1 MITVKNVLKATEAK
15 TKMMD
20 CVEFTGVTTDSR
32 GVKPGELFVA
42 LKGENFDGHDYC
54 SKALAA
60 GAAGVLVEK
69 TLDLPEDKVLLV
81 QDTLAAYQNIAH
93 AYRKS
98 LKNLRVVAI
107 TGSNG
112 KTSTKDLIAACLA
125 KRYKVVKTE
134 ANFNNEIGIPKTL
147 LNIRPDTDIAVV
159 EMGMRGF
166 GQIRA
171 LKTLVEPDVVVITNV
186 GETHMELLGSLEN
199 IARAKSEILEDLL
212 PENIAILN
220 GDDYYISQMK
230 TGAKIITY
238 GIIAGNIIQGRDIQI
253 SGKGT
258 SFLCTSTATGNIGH
272 IDLPLIGE
280 HNVMNALAA
289 IAVAETFGVTVADIT
304 KALNNVK
311 LTEKRQQI
319 LHFGLITA
327 INDAYNASP
336 ASMEAAFKT
345 LQQLLGAQKKGRGV
359 AVLADMLELGENSRA
374 AHTKVGRFVAE
385 AGTKLLITYGKEA
398 KFISWEAAR
407 LGVDVIQCSNNKE
420 AAAEL
425 KNNIKDYDIVLFKG
439 SHSMA
444 VDKVIDMVF
453 TK

>member
-1 MITVKNVLKATEAK
+1 MITVKNILKATKAR

-20 CVEFTGVTTDSR
+20 CVEFTGITTDSR

-42 LKGENFDGHDYC
+42 LRGENFDGHDYC
-54 SKALAA
+54 ATALAA
-60 GAAGVLVEK
+60 GAAGVLAEN
-69 TLDLPEDKVLLV
+69 TLGLPEDKVLLV
-81 QDTLAAYQNIAH
+81 NDTLAAYQNIAH
-93 AYRKS
+93 VYRKS
-98 LKNLRVVAI
+98 LKNVRVVAI

-112 KTSTKDLIAACLA
+112 KTSTKDLISACLA
-125 KRYKVVKTE
+125 TRYKVAKTE

-147 LNIRPDTDIAVV
+147 LTISPDTDIAVV

-171 LKTLVEPDVVVITNV
+171 LKALAEPDVVVVTNV

-220 GDDYYISQMK
+220 GDDYYVSRMK
-230 TGAKIITY
+230 TDAKIITY
-238 GIIAGNIIQGRDIQI
+238 GIIAGNIIQGKDIRI

-258 SFLCTSTATGNIGH
+258 SFSYTSINSGNSGH

-289 IAVAETFGVTVADIT
+289 IAVAETFGVTVKDIT

-319 LHFGLITA
+319 LHFGSITA

-345 LQQLLGAQKKGRGV
+345 LQQLLRTQKQGRGV

-407 LGVDVIQCSNNKE
+407 LGVEVIQCNSNKE
-420 AAAEL
+420 AATEL

-453 TK
+453 AK